1 MTSNNNKLK
10 DKIFQSPYA
19 WSFTT
24 YFAEGFPYTIIR
36 TISSF
41 FFRDMGVKLESIGLT
56 SLFGLPWVLKFLWG
70 PYIDKFSTKRTW
82 MLIMQSIIVA
92 IMLLSAVFA
101 PLTRGIQS
109 IAILFFIGSFF
120 SATHDIA
127 IDGYYMEALDSD
139 GQAKFIGYR
148 VMAYRIAMITGAGI
162 ISTIGATTNWFTAFL
177 CSALIFGLFLVYHFF
192 FLPKVEKQNP
202 SILLLLKSFLK
213 LKTLFYAVAFAF
225 VIVGIRVFYQSAFY
239 KNLIDHMPFL
249 KKVNFSHWVSIH
261 LFLALIIIILF
272 RKKIQGLIARNPDS
286 FYSKSFLVFI
296 DRKKIGVILSSII
309 LLRTG
314 EFMLSSMIAPFFVDL
329 GIKIHYGWISSAIGI
344 PFSIAGA
351 LIGGWMISKFSL
363 KRVVWPF
370 LFLQNFT
377 NVVYMLLALSLSS
390 YITVN
395 TGTAEAQPIG
405 LFNLAFVC
413 SVHGFDQFA
422 GGLGTAVLTTLLM
435 RFCMKEFK
443 AAHFAIGTGLM
454 NISGVFVGVAG
465 GFLCS
470 WLGYGYFFGISFLLS
485 IPGMIAVL
493 YLPDDI
499 FTKKLH

>member
-1 MTSNNNKLK
+1 MASNNNNLK
-10 DKIFQSPYA
+10 DKLFQSPYV

-24 YFAEGFPYTIIR
+24 YFTEGFPYTIIR

-70 PYIDKFSTKRTW
+70 PYIDRFGTKRAW
-82 MLIMQSIIVA
+82 MLIMQSLITVMMLIAA
-92 IMLLSAVFA
+92 IFA
-101 PLTRGIQS
+101 PLSWGVQA
-109 IAILFFIGSFF
+109 IAILFFFGSFL

-162 ISTIGATTNWFTAFL
+162 IATIGATTNWFTAFL
-177 CSALIFGLFLVYHFF
+177 CSAVIFGLFLVYHFF
-192 FLPKVEKQNP
+192 LLPKVEKQDL

-213 LKTLFYAVAFAF
+213 LKTLFGALTFGVI
-225 VIVGIRVFYQSAFY
+225 IVGIRIFYQSIFY
-239 KNLIDHMPFL
+239 NNLKESMPFL
-249 KKVNFSHWVSIH
+249 KKVYFSHWAGIL

-272 RKKIQGLIARNPDS
+272 RKKIQGLIAKNPDS
-286 FYSKSFLVFI
+286 FYSKSFLVFL

-329 GIKIHYGWISSAIGI
+329 GIKIHYGWISSAIGL
-344 PFSIAGA
+344 PFSIIGA
-351 LIGGWMISKFSL
+351 LTGGWMISKFTL

-370 LFLQNFT
+370 LFLQNLT
-377 NVVYMLLALSLSS
+377 NVVYMMLALSLTG
-390 YITVN
+390 YITLN
-395 TGTAEAQPIG
+395 TGASEYQPIG
-405 LFNLAFVC
+405 ALNLTLVSC
-413 SVHGFDQFA
+413 VHGFDQFA
-422 GGLGTAVLTTLLM
+422 GGLGTSVLTILLM
-435 RFCMKEFK
+435 RFCIKEFK

-499 FTKKLH
+499 VTKKLQ